1 MVLIMIMFV
10 SFVSP
15 SSFSFYRKIKKK
27 KKKSPGFFFCSWS
40 SAAYQTA
47 RHLFFTVY
55 YIINYSDI

>member
-27 KKKSPGFFFCSWS
+27 KKALDFFSVLGHLPRIRLLVIS
-40 SAAYQTA
+40 SSQ
-47 RHLFFTVY
+47 F
-55 YIINYSDI
+55 IIL

>member
-27 KKKSPGFFFCSWS
+27 KTLDFFSVLGHLPRIRLLIIYS
-40 SAAYQTA
+40 SQ
-47 RHLFFTVY
+47 F
-55 YIINYSDI
+55 IIL